1 MIGFKIERQ
10 VMQVAEFNQFGSTQ
24 PGGSGPGSGCAHC
37 EATLA
42 DAMDGALSA
51 ADQAVFDR
59 HIATCELC
67 SGMYA
72 DAQRGAA
79 LLSLLK
85 PHRPEPSAALLE
97 RILAQTSAQTSG
109 LANGPAAANRSD
121 RHAPAT
127 ILPHLIG
134 GPTPAIGTA
143 VPSAQMPAFMAK
155 VLPFRNRFALRGLGH
170 TMLQPR
176 LAMTA
181 AMAFFSIALT
191 LNLTG
196 VHLNQLKSSDLKPT
210 NLKRTLYEADA
221 RAVRYYENLR
231 VVYELE
237 SRVRDLQRA
246 NDNNDTNPPANKPAP
261 APQPQPKQPRPKPNS
276 GSSQR
281 HSPAPSALGFQLA
294 AVCAAPLAL
303 LLGNTRN
310 TRFNQF
316 KQVREGGL
324 V

>member
-1 MIGFKIERQ
+1 
-10 VMQVAEFNQFGSTQ
+10 MQVAEFNQFGSTQ

-37 EATLA
+37 EAMLT
-42 DAMDGALSA
+42 DAIDGALSA

-59 HIATCELC
+59 HIATCDLC

-85 PHRPEPSAALLE
+85 PHRPEPSAALFE
-97 RILAQTSAQTSG
+97 RILAQTSG
-109 LANGPAAANRSD
+109 LANGPAAAGQSD
-121 RHAPAT
+121 RSERADRPAPAT

-134 GPTPAIGTA
+134 RPAPSPAA
-143 VPSAQMPAFMAK
+143 VPGTVPAYMAK

-196 VHLNQLKSSDLKPT
+196 VHLDQLKVSDLKPS
-210 NLKRTLYEADA
+210 NVKRSLYEADA

-246 NDNNDTNPPANKPAP
+246 NDTDGNDSGAPANRPAP
-261 APQPQPKQPRPKPNS
+261 PPQQQPKQPRPKPNS

-281 HSPAPSALGFQLA
+281 RSPAHTTLGFQLA
-294 AVCAAPLAL
+294 AAWIAPLAL
-303 LLGNTRN
+303 IFSNTRS

-316 KQVREGGL
+316 KEQVREGGL

>member
-1 MIGFKIERQ
+1 
-10 VMQVAEFNQFGSTQ
+10 MQVAEFNQFGSTQ

-37 EATLA
+37 EAMLA
-42 DAMDGALSA
+42 DAIVGVLSA

-59 HIATCELC
+59 HIATCEVC

-97 RILAQTSAQTSG
+97 RILAQTSAQTSSQTSG
-109 LANGPAAANRSD
+109 LASDPVAAHQSERRPAPS
-121 RHAPAT
+121 T

-134 GPTPAIGTA
+134 RPAPAPGA
-143 VPSAQMPAFMAK
+143 AAPAMPAFMAK
-155 VLPFRNRFALRGLGH
+155 VLPFRNLRGLGH

-196 VHLNQLKSSDLKPT
+196 VHLDQLKASDLKPT

-237 SRVRDLQRA
+237 SRVRDLQRE
-246 NDNNDTNPPANKPAP
+246 NDNNGNNAPASKPAA
-261 APQPQPKQPRPKPNS
+261 APEQPKQPRPKPNS

-281 HSPAPSALGFQLA
+281 HSPAPSALGSELA
-294 AVCAAPLAL
+294 AVWVAPLTVL
-303 LLGNTRN
+303 LSNTRKP
-310 TRFNQF
+310 RFNQY
-316 KQVREGGL
+316 KDQVREGGL

>member
-1 MIGFKIERQ
+1 M
-10 VMQVAEFNQFGSTQ
+10 
-24 PGGSGPGSGCAHC
+24 
-37 EATLA
+37 LA
-42 DAMDGALSA
+42 DAIDGVLSA

-59 HIATCELC
+59 HIATCEVC

-109 LANGPAAANRSD
+109 LASDPVALERRPAPS
-121 RHAPAT
+121 T

-134 GPTPAIGTA
+134 RPAPAPGSAAPA
-143 VPSAQMPAFMAK
+143 VPGFMAK
-155 VLPFRNRFALRGLGH
+155 VLPFSNLRGLGH

-196 VHLNQLKSSDLKPT
+196 VHLDQLKASDLKPT

-237 SRVRDLQRA
+237 SRVRDIQRA

-261 APQPQPKQPRPKPNS
+261 APEQQPKQPRPKPNS

-281 HSPAPSALGFQLA
+281 HSPAPSALGSELA
-294 AVCAAPLAL
+294 AVWLAPLTFL
-303 LLGNTRN
+303 LSNPHKS
-310 TRFNQF
+310 RFNQF
-316 KQVREGGL
+316 KEQVREGGL